1 MAAPSRAQ
9 STLRTGPPRSPSEK
23 DWGPLLKSSLSSLL
37 RSHRKADLF
46 PEVRF
51 SQLTAIMLQLAKSSA
66 KKKKTLQRT
75 PQVPGLRL
83 PKKQISTEACR
94 CGRVAAWQRWMPR
107 LTLPL
112 SCAHYT
118 VNCTFQNDNRIFKTK
133 HLVEYSH
140 SSKEKGQI

>member
-1 MAAPSRAQ
+1 
-9 STLRTGPPRSPSEK
+9 
-23 DWGPLLKSSLSSLL
+23 
-37 RSHRKADLF
+37 
-46 PEVRF
+46 
-51 SQLTAIMLQLAKSSA
+51 MLQLAKSSA
-66 KKKKTLQRT
+66 KKKKPFREHCRSQDSGFPKSRL
-75 PQVPGLRL
+75 VLR
-83 PKKQISTEACR
+83 PA
-94 CGRVAAWQRWMPR
+94 GVAVWQRWMPR